1 MPHEANKIAGGE
13 KAEEGVM
20 NSCPDIFTIQA
31 LTDGQLSPQETER
44 LQEHLASCAACLQLW
59 QELQRT
65 HLPLA
70 ALSEAPPE
78 NLAERINQALQ
89 EIKPLRP
96 ISCRKAQRWISLA
109 LDKALSEAQ
118 EQRLQAHLWGCARC
132 YRLAQEMQL
141 IAGIMRAT
149 QAAPAPEGLL
159 ARLQA
164 AVSAAT
170 ETTLARKPHSKPRL
184 GWSLAG
190 AAAVA
195 ALFFVVFLF
204 RPFSATSSFFSGLG
218 GTKSGE
224 EPKTAFLPQ
233 LASSQEGFLPASQ
246 PEPRAGRP
254 ASSSQAA
261 SSKKSFSGEANAG
274 FPAAAPQF
282 AAKQRQTK
290 PDRQPQNIP
299 HGHVKEIALV
309 SKASPKEPRQTSRR
323 SASQPPSALP
333 EADVLGIFKTPRS
346 ALQAAT
352 EQPVPVSSSMM
363 AAGTKANYDALP
375 LPKAAQQSVMGLAV
389 SNNVTGDKALSAS
402 LALLPEAS
410 ASPSVIATKIPTEAL
425 KPTPQAS
432 TPLQEEH
439 NKAIVIPP
447 ARISRFAVAE
457 KEIYRAEE
465 GLSARLAEARPLLQ
479 RDAREIN
486 YWRTPGY
493 AIFR

>member
-1 MPHEANKIAGGE
+1 
-13 KAEEGVM
+13 M

-31 LTDGQLSPQETER
+31 LTDGQLSPQEAER

-70 ALSEAPPE
+70 ALSEAPPA

-89 EIKPLRP
+89 GIKPLRP

-109 LDKALSEAQ
+109 LDNALSSAQ
-118 EQRLQAHLWGCARC
+118 EQRLQAHLWSCGRC

-170 ETTLARKPHSKPRL
+170 ERTLARKPLSGPRL

-195 ALFFVVFLF
+195 ALLFAVFLY
-204 RPFSATSSFFSGLG
+204 RPFLATSSFFSGPG

-224 EPKTAFLPQ
+224 EPKTALLPQ
-233 LASSQEGFLPASQ
+233 LAPSQEGFSTASQ

-254 ASSSQAA
+254 AASSQAV
-261 SSKKSFSGEANAG
+261 SSKKRFSGEANGG
-274 FPAAAPQF
+274 FSAAARKF

-290 PDRQPQNIP
+290 PDRHPQNIP
-299 HGHVKEIALV
+299 DGHAKEFVLAA
-309 SKASPKEPRQTSRR
+309 KASPNEPRQAPR
-323 SASQPPSALP
+323 PGILPSFAALP
-333 EADVLGIFKTPRS
+333 EADVLRIFTPQRS

-363 AAGTKANYDALP
+363 ATETKEHSVALP
-375 LPKAAQQSVMGLAV
+375 LPKAVQQSAMGLAA
-389 SNNVTGDKALSAS
+389 SNNAPGDKALSAS
-402 LALLPEAS
+402 FALLPEAS
-410 ASPSVIATKIPTEAL
+410 ASPSAQATKMPAEAL
-425 KPTPQAS
+425 KPTPQPP
-432 TPLQEEH
+432 TPPQEEH
-439 NKAIVIPP
+439 NKAIVVRP

-465 GLSARLAEARPLLQ
+465 GLSARLAEALPHLQ

-486 YWRTPGY
+486 YWRAPGY